1 MELKMTEKTKDIFMK
16 NSIEKTSSFSFL
28 IVLAETTLAVWIFIA
43 NYFLF
48 EYLFDLGD
56 GYFREIILPLMVAL
70 TMTLLELMAYGY
82 FTGKLKIKII
92 FESN

>member
-1 MELKMTEKTKDIFMK
+1 MEMNLDTELKND
-16 NSIEKTSSFSFL
+16 SIEKTSSFSLL

-70 TMTLLELMAYGY
+70 TMTLLELITYMV
-82 FTGKLKIKII
+82 FTRKLKIKII
-92 FESN
+92 FDSK